1 MLRAMSKFSTIGRHP
16 AVLLVGRIAIGL
28 VFIAASIDKL
38 AHPGQFVEVIMG
50 YKIVPWTTAG
60 VMGIWLPW
68 MELLVGTIMLIG
80 IWVRAGALLFSGLT
94 VVFLAA
100 LTSALARGI
109 DINCGCFSVSE
120 LTQARS
126 VSSLWQEMV
135 LLVGC
140 IWLWWGHWPATA
152 GQRSETPDTQDSG
165 ATEA

>member
-1 MLRAMSKFSTIGRHP
+1 M
-16 AVLLVGRIAIGL
+16 GRIAIGL

-50 YKIVPWTTAG
+50 YEIVPWTTA
-60 VMGIWLPW
+60 VVIGIWLPW
-68 MELLVGTIMLIG
+68 MELVVGTIMLIG

-94 VVFLAA
+94 VVFIAA

-135 LLVGC
+135 LLGGC

-165 ATEA
+165 TTETRDLEVS